1 MRRPIESQHEEVD
14 SEITLSA
21 TTLLGIF
28 FGLVLIC
35 GVFFGFGYSTGRRGS
50 ETPNANTP
58 AVTAPE
64 PNSAPAASH
73 TPKPSAMESLQAANS
88 GAQDPNTITESLDED
103 SVPDISSQPSTSQ
116 VKQAALT
123 PGKPSPASAPPAA
136 PEIKP
141 ASLPLPPAG
150 GSVPAKVSAPPV
162 MVQIAAVSRSEDANA
177 LASAL
182 RQRGYNVVVRNG
194 QQDQLLHVQIGP
206 FPSRDEAKLV
216 RSKLMADG
224 YNPILKP

>member
-1 MRRPIESQHEEVD
+1 MRRPAEREPEEAD

-50 ETPNANTP
+50 ETPSSTTPNATTP
-58 AVTAPE
+58 DTNPAPTASP
-64 PNSAPAASH
+64 
-73 TPKPSAMESLQAANS
+73 TPKPSAMETLQAA
-88 GAQDPNTITESLDED
+88 GTTPQDPNTVTESLDED
-103 SVPDISSQPSTSQ
+103 STTPATPSQPVATQ
-116 VKQAALT
+116 MKQT
-123 PGKPSPASAPPAA
+123 PVNTASSKPSPVSTPA

-141 ASLPLPPAG
+141 ASLPLP
-150 GSVPAKVSAPPV
+150 SAKPSGPPV
-162 MVQIAAVSRSEDANA
+162 MVQIAAVTRSEDANA

-182 RQRGYNVVVRNG
+182 RQRGYNVVVRNEP
-194 QQDQLLHVQIGP
+194 QDQLLHVQVGP

-216 RSKLMADG
+216 RAKLMTDG

>member
-1 MRRPIESQHEEVD
+1 MRRPIEREPEEVD

-50 ETPNANTP
+50 ETPVTNTP
-58 AVTAPE
+58 TAAPD
-64 PNSAPAASH
+64 PNPAPAASPA
-73 TPKPSAMESLQAANS
+73 PKPSAMETLQAA
-88 GAQDPNTITESLDED
+88 GTTPQDSNMVTESLDED
-103 SVPDISSQPSTSQ
+103 SGPAMPSQPAAAPM
-116 VKQAALT
+116 KQAPVSTASS
-123 PGKPSPASAPPAA
+123 KPSPVSTPA

-141 ASLPLPPAG
+141 ASLPLPTSKPSG
-150 GSVPAKVSAPPV
+150 PPV
-162 MVQIAAVSRSEDANA
+162 MVQIAAVTRSEDANA

-182 RQRGYNVVVRNG
+182 RQRGYNVVVRNEP
-194 QQDQLLHVQIGP
+194 QDQLLHVQVGP

-216 RSKLMADG
+216 RAKLMSDG

>member
-1 MRRPIESQHEEVD
+1 MRRPIEREPEEVD

-35 GVFFGFGYSTGRRGS
+35 GVFFGFGYSTGRR
-50 ETPNANTP
+50 
-58 AVTAPE
+58 
-64 PNSAPAASH
+64 
-73 TPKPSAMESLQAANS
+73 AMETLQAA
-88 GAQDPNTITESLDED
+88 GTTPQDSNTVTESLDED
-103 SVPDISSQPSTSQ
+103 SGPAMPSQPAAAPM
-116 VKQAALT
+116 KQAPVSTASS
-123 PGKPSPASAPPAA
+123 KPSPVSTPA

-141 ASLPLPPAG
+141 ASLPLPTSKPSG
-150 GSVPAKVSAPPV
+150 PPV
-162 MVQIAAVSRSEDANA
+162 MVQIAAVTRSEDANA

-182 RQRGYNVVVRNG
+182 RQRGYNVVVRNEP
-194 QQDQLLHVQIGP
+194 QDQLLHVQVGP

-216 RSKLMADG
+216 RAKLMSDG